1 MWCSFVQSYFCKTVT
16 KQTRERL
23 EKIFKKYF
31 HQEEMRTK
39 TTHGP
44 TQKSTILFP
53 EDTFVCYL
61 KGRKERQTDCQTQSH
76 SLEAQQQ
83 PDRAQ
88 DPTQISNLVAG
99 AQPLGLPPSTF
110 PSA

>member
-1 MWCSFVQSYFCKTVT
+1 MAPH
-16 KQTRERL
+16 
-23 EKIFKKYF
+23 KKAQF
-31 HQEEMRTK
+31 
-39 TTHGP
+39 
-44 TQKSTILFP
+44 SLFP